1 MKKGFALALCT
12 VMVLALLIP
21 TLGFAQRAYDNGTY
35 RGTFQDG
42 GVQQVSIQFNLEDG
56 LFKNLSFRHLYY
68 KDVDY
73 RKIDENH
80 PQYPVVQQHNQ
91 ILEYLEGKPVSAMFD
106 LHSLEGLVDDV
117 DTYTAATIRGSK
129 VISAIQDGLNRG
141 VYVPAGEYNKELG
154 QFEDGRYR
162 GLFSDGGDQ
171 QVSIQFHLE
180 NNILKDL
187 SFRHLYYKGIDY
199 RTIDENHEYWPVKL
213 QHDQILAH
221 LDGKPIQAIFD
232 LHDTSFIDDVDG
244 FTGAS
249 IRGNKV
255 LSAIVDGLNR
265 GTYTPAG
272 EPDRSIG
279 QYEDGRYRGIFG
291 DRGAMQVSIQFS
303 LENNVI
309 KDLSFRHLF
318 HGGNDYR
325 KMAEGDLLW
334 PVVVQHQQI
343 LDYLEGKT
351 LDTIFDLHT
360 PGEFIDDI
368 DTFTGATIRA
378 NKVLS
383 AMRDGL
389 NRGVYTPVAS
399 TTPQPEPVPQPEPTP
414 QPELTEGELPN
425 TGQLPLIFF
434 MVIGLAAIVTGVVLL
449 KKAKA

>member
-1 MKKGFALALCT
+1 MKKGFVLVLCA

-21 TLGFAQRAYDNGTY
+21 TLGFAQRTYDNGTY

-42 GVQQVSIQFNLEDG
+42 GVQQISIQFDLEDG

-73 RKIDENH
+73 RKIDEDH
-80 PQYPVVQQHNQ
+80 PQYPVVEQHKQ
-91 ILEYLEGKPVSAMFD
+91 ILEYLEGKPVSSMYDLFD
-106 LHSLEGLVDDV
+106 VNGVVDDI

-129 VISAIQDGLNRG
+129 VISAIQDALNRG
-141 VYVPAGEYNKELG
+141 LYVPMGGYNKGLG
-154 QFEDGRYR
+154 QLEDGRYR

-180 NNILKDL
+180 NNIIKDL
-187 SFRHLYYKGIDY
+187 SYRHLYYKGVDF

-213 QHDQILAH
+213 QHDQILSH
-221 LDGKPIQAIFD
+221 LDGESVQAIFD
-232 LHDTSFIDDVDG
+232 LHDTSFVDDVDG

-265 GTYTPAG
+265 GTYTPAK

-279 QYEDGRYRGIFG
+279 QYENGRYRGIFG
-291 DRGAMQVSIQFS
+291 DRGVMQVSIQFS
-303 LENNVI
+303 LENNLI

-325 KMAEGDLLW
+325 TMSEGDPLW

-343 LDYLEGKT
+343 LDYLEGKP

-368 DTFTGATIRA
+368 DTFTGATVRA

-399 TTPQPEPVPQPEPTP
+399 TAPKPGATPQTQQTEEVPNNGQFQP
-414 QPELTEGELPN
+414 
-425 TGQLPLIFF
+425 IFF
-434 MVIGLAAIVTGVVLL
+434 IATGLAAILIAVKLI
-449 KKAKA
+449 KK